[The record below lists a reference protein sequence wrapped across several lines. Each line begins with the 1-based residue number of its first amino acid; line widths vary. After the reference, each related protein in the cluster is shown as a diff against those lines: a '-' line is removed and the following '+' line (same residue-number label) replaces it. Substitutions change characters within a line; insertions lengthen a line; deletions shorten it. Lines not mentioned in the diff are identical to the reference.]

1 LPLVPP
7 GMASAALLAAASI
20 LASLPPIPLVAVL

>member
-1 LPLVPP
+1 
-7 GMASAALLAAASI
+7 MASAALLAAASI